1 MPITTDIN
9 TFTTNYHTNRM
20 ATLKNRLKGYTS
32 EEIQEYIDEKNK
44 AIEKVARDKKN
55 MLKALKKAKRDFK
68 VGESVMFYIDA
79 DRDVAGEIVEINM
92 INAII
97 QVYDGTFE
105 KVSRKDIIKKTES
118 IRYLLE

>member
-20 ATLKNRLKGYTS
+20 ATLKSRLKGYTS

-105 KVSRKDIIKKTES
+105 KVIRKDIIKKTES

>member
-105 KVSRKDIIKKTES
+105 KVIRKDIIKKTES